1 MKKTAMIATIGTT
14 LLWSSLAFSNW
25 WFSVV
30 DYAKSGWGN
39 SIALDSSGSPHI
51 AYTDHKG
58 SDYHFEYVSWN
69 PDDSTWTLEFTGNNS
84 SQPLLELDSRQLPHI
99 LTSYATTGYY
109 TYRDTA
115 GLWEVESYM
124 PWYCTYSLAIDS
136 RDQPHVVE
144 DQVGPYYVDTL
155 LNHWH
160 KDSAGWHE
168 EIVYGMLGSANK
180 RSMPMAM
187 DDDDVI
193 HVAYYSGGQER
204 AMCYAKKVNNV
215 WYREV
220 IDTETTEPW
229 VPYRYTSLAL
239 DTCGYPC
246 VSYIDGYYTLKFARR
261 DSTGWTV
268 GIADEAP
275 GCSKSVQ
282 SLCMGPDNY
291 PRVACVEDLRGVKYV
306 WFDGDHWNVTLLD
319 TTAKWAGVDMVVDK
333 WGQSHVCWD
342 GNGRQNYAKG
352 HGFLGIEEGSNCQLA
367 MGNRQ
372 LSAYPNPFTHNAVVE
387 FGVRGSEFVDGEPS
401 TLHIYDMSGRLVE
414 STKSKLIGRNLSPGV
429 YFVKAKGYDVA
440 KIVKIQE
447 VR

>member
-1 MKKTAMIATIGTT
+1 MKKSAMIATIGAM
-14 LLWSSLAFSNW
+14 LLWGSTASSDW

-30 DYAKSGWGN
+30 DYAKDGPGN
-39 SIALDSSGSPHI
+39 SIALNSSGIPHI
-51 AYTDHKG
+51 AYTDDEGFFLRFK
-58 SDYHFEYVSWN
+58 YVTWN
-69 PDDSTWTLEFTGNNS
+69 PDDSTWILEFTGDS
-84 SQPLLELDSRQLPHI
+84 SSMPKLKLDSRQLPHI
-99 LTSYATTGYY
+99 LTHYADIGYY

-115 GLWEVESYM
+115 GLWEVEGYM

-136 RDQPHVVE
+136 KDRLHVVE
-144 DQVGPYYVDTL
+144 DQVGPYVVDTL
-155 LNHWH
+155 LHHWH

-187 DDDDVI
+187 DDNDVI

-204 AMCYAKKVNNV
+204 AMCYAKKIDGV
-215 WYREV
+215 WHREV

-229 VPYRYTSLAL
+229 VPYRFTSLAL

-268 GIADEAP
+268 SVADLSSH
-275 GCSKSVQ
+275 GKGKQ
-282 SLCMGPDNY
+282 SLCIGPDNY
-291 PRVACVEDLRGVKYV
+291 PRIVCSESIDGVKYV
-306 WFDGDHWNVTLLD
+306 WFNGNHWNVTFLD
-319 TTAKWAGVDMVVDK
+319 TTTMWADVDIVVDR

-352 HGFLGIEEGSNCQLA
+352 HGFLGIAEGSNSQLA
-367 MGNRQ
+367 MSNGQ
-372 LSAYPNPFTHNAVVE
+372 LSAYPNPFTHNTVVE
-387 FGVRGSEFVDGEPS
+387 FGVRGSEFVDWEPS

-414 STKSKLIGRNLSPGV
+414 STESKLIGRNLLPGV
-429 YFVKAKGYDVA
+429 YFVKVIGYDAA
-440 KIVKIQE
+440 KVVKTGG